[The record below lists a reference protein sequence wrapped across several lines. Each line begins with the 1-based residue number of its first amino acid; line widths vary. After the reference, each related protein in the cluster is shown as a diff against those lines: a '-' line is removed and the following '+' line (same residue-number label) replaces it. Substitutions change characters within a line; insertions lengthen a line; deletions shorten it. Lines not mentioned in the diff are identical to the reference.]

1 MDSGELDLS
10 VILANLRPQLS
21 NEDYVFISLNNCSIN
36 RVNRLDPIATIQEKE
51 GTTLVITEERAL
63 SDNLEYDTVF
73 KCITLG
79 VHSSLKSV
87 GLINAISKC
96 LSDNDIPCNVISG
109 YFHDHLFIQNDLS
122 KRAMD
127 LLQDIKT
134 K

>member
-1 MDSGELDLS
+1 MDSSELDLS

-79 VHSSLKSV
+79 VLSSLKSV

-96 LSDNDIPCNVISG
+96 LSDNDISCNVISG
-109 YFHDHLFIQNDLS
+109 YFHDHLFIQNDLC

>member
-51 GTTLVITEERAL
+51 GTTLVITEERAS

-79 VHSSLKSV
+79 IHSSLKSV

-96 LSDNDIPCNVISG
+96 LSDNGISCNVFSG
-109 YFHDHLFIQNDLS
+109 YFHDHLFIQSDLS
-122 KRAMD
+122 KKTIE
-127 LLQDIKT
+127 LLSDIKP